1 MMNNKKV
8 LSSKWAIL
16 PLLFCSAA
24 VLAGDG
30 GYNGSYAQ
38 LPPSETSSLTLEND
52 AAQLAPNS
60 LNQAQALGQQS
71 DGFLEDST
79 ETSSINTGYVGGNTR
94 IGIGIDSELKGKLEA
109 TQMLYETDGSATI
122 GQGYLGVNPKA
133 DKAAGEE
140 TLTGVGA
147 KLSHHWVSGDP
158 NNATHVNKV
167 FGAYDQN
174 ELKDKKATIG
184 YGQENANLFWSG
196 HVSKGLSDSRTTA
209 TPGVSEKAYD
219 LGVGGRLG
227 AYLPDQKV
235 RVQGGLDYEWGK
247 DFADSEKRPTQTTLT
262 GGVEKFFPD
271 SPHSIGAEVEV
282 YKKAGGAMASEDAE
296 ARGGVSYRYD
306 IGSEAGVW
314 QPEQRYRRIRTEIPG
329 EQIKQPPKIERK
341 LVKNTMELESDTF
354 FKLDRAEL
362 TPEAKTRM
370 QAVLAQLRASGH
382 EGNIRI
388 TGNTCDKGSEVH
400 NQKLSERRAS
410 AVRDFMI
417 KNGFNGDELLAQG
430 LGETQPKYPNTDAE
444 GHKNRR
450 VDIEYVTY
458 QNEYKDEVIEQ
469 GGTSTTDPK
478 VVWRKE
484 LIPEPPLW
492 VRQALRNV
500 ADHKQT
506 VDTYK
511 TTAGTGGASTP
522 NAPVAVNDTATTSSG
537 TPVTIDVLA
546 NDTDPNADV
555 LSIVGFNQ
563 GSNGVVTQVGNELV
577 YTSEPGFIG
586 TDSFTYIVTDP
597 AGNQSTATVT
607 VTVVAATSNAPVAV
621 NDSATTT
628 SGTPVTIDVL
638 ANDTDPNADVLSIAS
653 FNQGDNGAV
662 TQVGNELV
670 YTPVADFTGTDSFTY
685 IVTDPAGNQS
695 TGTVTVT
702 VVVATSNAPVA
713 VNDSATT
720 TSGTP
725 VAIDVLANDTDPNGD
740 VLSIASFNQGDNGAV
755 TQVGNELVYT
765 PVAGFTGADSF
776 TYTVTDP
783 AGNGTEATAIITV
796 TSVTLNTPVA
806 NVDQVE
812 TMQNTPVTI
821 MVLDNDTDPN
831 GDTLSISAVGL
842 EAAHGTAKQ
851 NGSSI
856 VYTPDTGFTGDDK
869 FTYTITNSDGNT
881 AKTDV
886 FVKINASGGNLSTVN
901 DLYTV
906 DMNSSNNLF
915 DVISND
921 EVPATGATVS
931 IVIAPGNGSAS
942 VVDNK
947 VVYTPAANFS
957 GLDKLKYRLT
967 DDRGYTSETF
977 VDITVSGTTNPG
989 NLVLKDD
996 YLLIALNNTV
1006 TQTLPVL
1013 ANDVGDGLE
1022 IISVSTP
1029 RYGTAVV
1036 SADGKSIRYTLRSG
1050 YCNDHSFTYVVK
1062 DKYGNQAQATVV
1074 IDVLPANVSDPNSPP
1089 A

>member
-1 MMNNKKV
+1 
-8 LSSKWAIL
+8 
-16 PLLFCSAA
+16 
-24 VLAGDG
+24 
-30 GYNGSYAQ
+30 
-38 LPPSETSSLTLEND
+38 
-52 AAQLAPNS
+52 
-60 LNQAQALGQQS
+60 
-71 DGFLEDST
+71 
-79 ETSSINTGYVGGNTR
+79 VG
-94 IGIGIDSELKGKLEA
+94 
-109 TQMLYETDGSATI
+109 
-122 GQGYLGVNPKA
+122 
-133 DKAAGEE
+133 
-140 TLTGVGA
+140 
-147 KLSHHWVSGDP
+147 
-158 NNATHVNKV
+158 
-167 FGAYDQN
+167 N
-174 ELKDKKATIG
+174 ELAYTPVPG
-184 YGQENANLFWSG
+184 FTGT
-196 HVSKGLSDSRTTA
+196 DS
-209 TPGVSEKAYD
+209 
-219 LGVGGRLG
+219 
-227 AYLPDQKV
+227 
-235 RVQGGLDYEWGK
+235 
-247 DFADSEKRPTQTTLT
+247 F
-262 GGVEKFFPD
+262 
-271 SPHSIGAEVEV
+271 
-282 YKKAGGAMASEDAE
+282 
-296 ARGGVSYRYD
+296 
-306 IGSEAGVW
+306 
-314 QPEQRYRRIRTEIPG
+314 
-329 EQIKQPPKIERK
+329 
-341 LVKNTMELESDTF
+341 
-354 FKLDRAEL
+354 
-362 TPEAKTRM
+362 
-370 QAVLAQLRASGH
+370 
-382 EGNIRI
+382 
-388 TGNTCDKGSEVH
+388 
-400 NQKLSERRAS
+400 
-410 AVRDFMI
+410 
-417 KNGFNGDELLAQG
+417 
-430 LGETQPKYPNTDAE
+430 
-444 GHKNRR
+444 
-450 VDIEYVTY
+450 TY
-458 QNEYKDEVIEQ
+458 IV
-469 GGTSTTDPK
+469 TDPAGNQSTGTVTVT
-478 VVWRKE
+478 VV
-484 LIPEPPLW
+484 
-492 VRQALRNV
+492 A
-500 ADHKQT
+500 AT
-506 VDTYK
+506 
-511 TTAGTGGASTP
+511 S
-522 NAPVAVNDTATTSSG
+522 NAPVTVNDSAITTSG

-555 LSIVGFNQ
+555 LSIASFNQ
-563 GSNGVVTQVGNELV
+563 GDNGAVTQVGNELV
-577 YTSEPGFIG
+577 YTPVADFTG

-597 AGNQSTATVT
+597 AGNQSTGTVT
-607 VTVVAATSNAPVAV
+607 VTVVAATSNAPVTV

-628 SGTPVTIDVL
+628 SETPVAIDVL

-831 GDTLSISAVGL
+831 GDTLSISAVGS

>member
-628 SGTPVTIDVL
+628 SGTPV
-638 ANDTDPNADVLSIAS
+638 
-653 FNQGDNGAV
+653 
-662 TQVGNELV
+662 
-670 YTPVADFTGTDSFTY
+670 
-685 IVTDPAGNQS
+685 
-695 TGTVTVT
+695 
-702 VVVATSNAPVA
+702 
-713 VNDSATT
+713 
-720 TSGTP
+720 
-725 VAIDVLANDTDPNGD
+725 AIDVLANDTDPNGD